1 MTNGNDFSG
10 NFAEETSSVNVKKYL
25 INLLRR
31 WPYILSFF
39 FFAVLLGY
47 AYNRYL
53 TPVYLV
59 KARITTSKFAG
70 KQTGPVPGL
79 VDASFFLNG
88 LVEVY
93 EEIPI
98 LKSRKRIEAA
108 IDKID
113 LRVSYFSE
121 GLVKTNETVRGRG
134 FMVRIDTILSDSYPH
149 NVPIYVNQLSA
160 EEYELR
166 VADERW
172 EQLSTKRHRYGTVHQ
187 LGSVALTIENT
198 NGGNEEHDKYYF
210 VLSRKEDLVREYSRR
225 LDISWALRGSAMLD
239 IKLEG
244 EVPERDLKFMNAYYA
259 AVEEIALQEKNE
271 TLDNTIAFIDTQMS
285 VVDDSLNYY
294 QSLVDHLKLEN
305 RKMPLGSQSVF
316 ARLNQLDTLRAQI
329 VFNNRY
335 LDYFEDYYKNKRNS
349 EVFAPSLQGLNVPLM
364 DEWVR
369 QYIGKRMTENELRTS
384 ENLLNPLVNRED
396 SIKRKLDK
404 GIFEAMAS
412 ARERNRVAIADIDK
426 EVARIYSEIGGMQK
440 DVLELNKNERLLQ
453 INSSL
458 FDLFIR
464 RRAEA
469 AISKASATSD
479 YKIIDAPDYS
489 RMPIRPNS
497 DLNLIIAAAVGFLL
511 PVAFFLTRD
520 LTNPRIADRD
530 DLDRHLHMPLLGNV
544 AHSKY
549 VTNKVVKDYPRSVV
563 AESFRAVRANLKF
576 IAKTEKQTA
585 QIFSVTSSIGG
596 EGKTFCTLNLA
607 YMLAFTGKRTLM
619 IGADLRKPQ
628 LGSYIDS
635 GTSKIGLSNYL
646 AGLATVDE
654 VIRHTEPGD
663 PDFID
668 AGNVP
673 PNPAELL
680 GNERMQELVEVLK
693 VRYDFII
700 FDTAPIGLV
709 SDAME
714 LFKYCD
720 SNILIVRQGVTPKRA
735 LLMIDELYREG
746 RLKNFTVLLND
757 IGLVRS
763 GNSYYGGYLYGMGYS
778 GYGYGYYDEDKEK
791 RR

>member
-1 MTNGNDFSG
+1 P
-10 NFAEETSSVNVKKYL
+10 VNIKKYL

-31 WPYILSFF
+31 WPYILAFF
-39 FFAVLLGY
+39 IFSVLSGY

-59 KARITTSKFAG
+59 HARITTNKFSG
-70 KQTGPVPGL
+70 TQTSPVPGL

-88 LVEVY
+88 LVEIY

-108 IDKID
+108 IDKLD
-113 LRVSYFSE
+113 LRISYFSK
-121 GLVKTNETVRGRG
+121 GVVKTNESARGRG
-134 FMVRIDTILSDSYPH
+134 FMVTIDTIRNDRYPH
-149 NVPIYVNQLSA
+149 SVPIYVNQLSP
-160 EEYELR
+160 EEYELNIQDDR
-166 VADERW
+166 WAD
-172 EQLSTKRHRYGTVHQ
+172 LSGKKHKYGNVLQ
-187 LGSVALTIENT
+187 LGAANLRIENT
-198 NGGNEEHDKYYF
+198 NGGTEEHDKYYF
-210 VLSRKEDLVREYSRR
+210 VLNRKEDLVREYSKRIE
-225 LDISWALRGSAMLD
+225 ISWALRGSAMLD

-244 EVPERDLKFMNAYYA
+244 EVPERDLKFMNAYYV

-271 TLDNTIAFIDTQMS
+271 TLDNTIAFIDGQMAI
-285 VVDDSLNYY
+285 VDDSLNFY
-294 QSLVDHLKLEN
+294 QSLVDDLKLDN
-305 RKMPLGSQSVF
+305 RKMPLGSESVF
-316 ARLNQLDTLRAQI
+316 AKLNQLDTLRAQF
-329 VFNNRY
+329 VYSNRY
-335 LDYFEDYYKNKRNS
+335 LDYFENYYNKKRNDDA
-349 EVFAPSLQGLNVPLM
+349 FAPSLVGLNVPLM

-369 QYIGKRMTENELRTS
+369 QYIGKRLTEGALRTP
-384 ENLLNPLVNRED
+384 ENVLNPLVIMSD
-396 SIKRKLDK
+396 SVKRKLDK

-412 ARERNRVAIADIDK
+412 ARERNRMAIADIDK
-426 EVARIYSEIGGMQK
+426 EVAKVYAGIGGMQQ
-440 DVLELNKNERLLQ
+440 DVLELNKNQRLLQ

-489 RMPIRPNS
+489 RTPIRPDS
-497 DLNLIIAAAVGFLL
+497 DLNLIIAAAVGFLF
-511 PVAFFLTRD
+511 PVSFFLIRD
-520 LTNPRIADRD
+520 ITNPRIADRD

-563 AESFRAVRANLKF
+563 AESFRAVRSNLKF
-576 IAKTEKQTA
+576 MAKTEKQTA

-596 EGKTFCTLNLA
+596 EGKTFCTINLA
-607 YMLAFTGKRTLM
+607 YMLAMTGKRTLM

-628 LGSYIDS
+628 LGSYIA
-635 GTSKIGLSNYL
+635 SKSKMGLSNYL
-646 AGLATVDE
+646 AGMATVGE
-654 VIRHTEPGD
+654 VIIQAEPGD
-663 PDFID
+663 PDIID

-680 GNERMQELVEVLK
+680 GSERMHELMEILK
-693 VRYDFII
+693 EKYDYII
-700 FDTAPIGLV
+700 FDTAPVGLV

-714 LFKYCD
+714 LLKYCD

-735 LLMIDELYREG
+735 LDMIDELYQEG

-757 IGLVRS
+757 IGLAKS
-763 GNSYYGGYLYGMGYS
+763 GSSYYGGYLYGMGYS